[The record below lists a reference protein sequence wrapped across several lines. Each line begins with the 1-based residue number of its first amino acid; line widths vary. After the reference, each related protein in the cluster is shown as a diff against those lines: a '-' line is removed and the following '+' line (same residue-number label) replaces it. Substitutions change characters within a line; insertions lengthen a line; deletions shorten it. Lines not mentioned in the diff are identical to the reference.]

1 MSDRTSF
8 EARLAVALDRYA
20 DLAPDVDDEAIARAA
35 ITSGRPGLIARWVAA
50 LRGTTADAGGSLRW
64 RNASLSLLV
73 IVLLAALIAA
83 AVVGG
88 LFRGT
93 PPPLGGNGAIVF
105 SFASNDHSPVVSL
118 AVSADGTGRHS
129 VDTGRCPTYSRDG
142 STLGWLSNEGSSVY
156 LVLAAPDGSAARRML
171 LVRDAAQSVPF
182 ALSADGSR
190 VAWFAPGASPPRA
203 TTGPAAG
210 SGSDTAL
217 WVAPIG
223 GTGVAIVSSSSN
235 QPEFS
240 GLPLWSPDGRRIA
253 FGVSV
258 RDPTTAETRR
268 AAIDVISADGSGR
281 QRVSTRPAPPEAGM
295 SWSPDSRHLA
305 YVGPADGAAMRSP
318 ASAAGLGVGESD
330 LYVFDLDGGV
340 ERNLTD
346 TPVNENDPEWSPD
359 GASIAFETS
368 SEGAPD
374 RVTSLG
380 VDGASAVGPPILGPP
395 SSWFVWSPDGRL
407 LLWQELTTVG
417 PETFRTTLHSVDRG
431 FTKPALTLSVMD
443 GLIVCPP
450 SWQRLEP

>member
-20 DLAPDVDDEAIARAA
+20 DLAPDIDDEKIARAA
-35 ITSGRPGLIARWVAA
+35 IASGRPGLVARWVAA
-50 LRGTTADAGGSLRW
+50 LRGTTADAPGSFRW

-118 AVSADGTGRHS
+118 AVSADGTHRHS

-156 LVLAAPDGSAARRML
+156 LVVAAPDGSAARRML

-203 TTGPAAG
+203 TTRPAAG

-223 GTGVAIVSSSSN
+223 GTGVAIVSSSTS
-235 QPEFS
+235 QGESFGS
-240 GLPLWSPDGRRIA
+240 PLWSPDGRHIA
-253 FGVSV
+253 FGISV
-258 RDPTTAETRR
+258 RDATTAETKRT
-268 AAIDVISADGSGR
+268 AIDVVAADGSGR
-281 QRVSTRPAPPEAGM
+281 LRLTTRPGRPADGM

-305 YVGPADGAAMRSP
+305 YVGLADGATARSP
-318 ASAAGLGVGESD
+318 GSASTLGAGPSD
-330 LYVFDLDGGV
+330 LYVVDLDSV
-340 ERNLTD
+340 ERNLTN
-346 TPVNENDPEWSPD
+346 TPVNEHDPEWSPD

-407 LLWQELTTVG
+407 LLWQELATGG